1 MRRPSRTS
9 LLWMLLFCASIPSV
23 AQNIESIG
31 REKPFSVNGGISIN
45 QIFYKSR
52 GVTALRDPYTYF
64 ASGNINFSFYGWSV
78 PLTFGVSNGNTSFS
92 QPFNRYALHPTW
104 KWINLHAGYTSMSFS
119 PYTVNGHIF
128 LGTGVDLTPEG
139 NWKVS
144 ALYGRFLKPV
154 EADTARQTTPAFQRM
169 GYAMKVSYND
179 EGNTA
184 DLIIFR
190 ATDDE
195 TSIARPPDSLRIAP
209 QENLVVSMAGSKRLF
224 RKLVVR
230 GEMAA
235 SALTR
240 DQRAE
245 KTTSDHALAMS
256 SALFQPRLSSAYYRA
271 FKTSADYEHNGW
283 VIGAGYE
290 RIDPGYQTLGAYY
303 FNNDLENITINASG
317 AMKEGKLNVAASA
330 GVQHDNVDKAK
341 ISTMRRIVS
350 SFNFNYMPSPHMNVS
365 GTWSSFGTYTN
376 IRSQFESINQLTPY
390 DNLDTLNFTQISRNA
405 SLSGMYSIPGLERR
419 KQSVSLNIS
428 WQKASDRQA
437 GLPQYSGNT
446 FCNLNAGYAVTI
458 SPGNTT
464 TAAITVNATVNN
476 GEAMRTRTMGPTA
489 SFTRSFLNRKIR
501 TIFSSSWNKT
511 YHNGSSGN
519 SIANCRLNGAVSIR
533 DSHNVNMSA
542 VLARRTGSER
552 IAVTEFTATIG
563 YSYSFRSPGKKS
575 EVKNQ

>member
-9 LLWMLLFCASIPSV
+9 LLWMLLFCASIPSA
-23 AQNIESIG
+23 AQDIESIG

-52 GVTALRDPYTYF
+52 GVMSRRDPYTYF
-64 ASGNINFSFYGWSV
+64 ASGNINLSFYGWSV
-78 PLTFGVSNGNTSFS
+78 PLTFGISNGNTSFS

-169 GYAMKVSYND
+169 GYAMKVSYSD

-184 DLIIFR
+184 DLIVFR
-190 ATDDE
+190 ARDHE
-195 TSIARPPDSLRIAP
+195 TSIAMPPDSLRIAP
-209 QENLVVSMAGSKRLF
+209 QENLVVSLAGSKRLF
-224 RKLVVR
+224 RKIVVR

-245 KTTSDHALAMS
+245 KTTSDHPLATS
-256 SALFQPRLSSAYYRA
+256 AALFQPRLSSAYYRA
-271 FKTSADYEHNGW
+271 LKSSVDYEHNGW
-283 VIGAGYE
+283 VIGTGYE

-317 AMKEGKLNVAASA
+317 AMKEGKLNMAASA

-350 SFNFNYMPSPHMNVS
+350 SFNFNYMPSPRMNVS
-365 GTWSSFGTYTN
+365 GTWSTFGTYTN
-376 IRSQFESINQLTPY
+376 IRSQFESINQVTPY
-390 DNLDTLNFTQISRNA
+390 DNLDSLNFTQISQNA
-405 SLSGMYSIPGLERR
+405 SLSGMYSLPGPEQR
-419 KQSVSLNIS
+419 KQNVSLNIS

-437 GLPQYSGNT
+437 GLSQYSGTT
-446 FCNLNAGYAVTI
+446 FYNLNAGYAVTI
-458 SPGNTT
+458 SPRNTS
-464 TAAITVNATVNN
+464 AAIMVNATVNN

-489 SFTRSFLNRKIR
+489 SFTRSFLNRKVR
-501 TIFSSSWNKT
+501 TTFSSSWNKT
-511 YHNGSSGN
+511 YHNRTSGN
-519 SIANCRLNGAVSIR
+519 SIANCRVNGTVSIR
-533 DSHNVNMSA
+533 NSHNVNMSA
-542 VLARRTGSER
+542 VLAHRTGAEKR
-552 IAVTEFTATIG
+552 GVTEFTATIG
-563 YSYSFRSPGKKS
+563 YSYSFRSADKKP
-575 EVKNQ
+575 EVKKQ